1 MSREWVLEMVINSA
15 GWLEIATRLKVTL
28 RIATIIV
35 VSIGNWGTARAPHRR
50 CQRASSGLWAEGAQE
65 ESRIGMMGRKEPE
78 AGRQVPVE
86 SIMLPPDCVT
96 LGK

>member
-1 MSREWVLEMVINSA
+1 MSREWVLERVINSA

-35 VSIGNWGTARAPHRR
+35 VSIGNWAARAPHRS

-65 ESRIGMMGRKEPE
+65 ERIGMVGRKEPG